1 MKYDKTDGFEIP
13 SLEELVTAILSPVGM
28 KSSVR
33 MAVVPDANLSMQ
45 QWDRASEEIYSRED
59 SCHDSEA

>member
-28 KSSVR
+28 RTSVR
-33 MAVVPDANLSMQ
+33 MAVVPDANSSMQ
-45 QWDRASEEIYSRED
+45 QWDRAGEELYTQED